1 MKRTR
6 LKRGA
11 SSSKRQRLKPLT
23 KNEYELSDI
32 FEEIELG
39 TANEIVQENVVYVL
53 KREKLLGK
61 DMKVIVPATGLVE
74 MTPEFVQCDFEVF
87 EGHNDIVA
95 GGTAYGH
102 ISNGELM
109 DLTVEVYPKGHGM
122 K

>member
-1 MKRTR
+1 MKRSR
-6 LKRGA
+6 LSRKG
-11 SSSKRQRLKPLT
+11 SKARPSRLKPLT

-32 FEEIELG
+32 FAEIELG
-39 TANEIVQENVVYVL
+39 TANEIVQENVAYVL

-74 MTPEFVQCDFEVF
+74 MTPDFVQCDFEVF
-87 EGHNDIVA
+87 KGHNDIVA

-102 ISNGELM
+102 ISNGELL
-109 DLTVEVYPKGHGM
+109 DLTVEVYPKGMGM

>member
-1 MKRTR
+1 MKRSR
-6 LKRGA
+6 LKRKGSHA
-11 SSSKRQRLKPLT
+11 RRQRLKPLT

-39 TANEIVQENVVYVL
+39 TANEIVQENVAYVL

-74 MTPEFVQCDFEVF
+74 MTPDFVQCDFEVF
-87 EGHNDIVA
+87 KGHNDIVA
-95 GGTAYGH
+95 GGTAYSH

-109 DLTVEVYPKGHGM
+109 DLTVEVYPKGMGM
-122 K
+122 I